1 VPENIFERNVI
12 KGDFSKAASVYD
24 AHSALQKIVREDA
37 LILAR
42 EYFADGAK
50 ILDLGCGTATL
61 ASENW
66 DVIGADI
73 AIGMCEVAR
82 KKNAK
87 IINAA
92 ADALPFK
99 NKSFDGVFS
108 SLMLQ
113 WVEKPEAVF
122 AEVLRVLKPEGVA
135 VISTF
140 IYGTLR
146 ELADAFKTI
155 DDAPHVSDFLPAEQL
170 IMRAAH
176 AGAVVLEVHEETHE
190 QEVKNVRE
198 LMKSIKKI
206 GAGNKNVQRKKGLM
220 TRAQLARVEAA
231 YEGNIATWQVLTLV
245 LGKR

>member
-1 VPENIFERNVI
+1 MPKNIFERNVI

-24 AHSALQKIVREDA
+24 AHCTLQKIVREDA

-50 ILDLGCGTATL
+50 VLDLGCGTAAL
-61 ASENW
+61 AGENF

-73 AIGMCEVAR
+73 AFGMCEVASQ
-82 KKNAK
+82 KNAK

-99 NKSFDGVFS
+99 NESMDGVFS

-135 VISTF
+135 VITTF
-140 IYGTLR
+140 IDGTLR
-146 ELADAFKTI
+146 ELSQAFKSL

-176 AGAVVLEVHEETHE
+176 TGAVVLEVHEETHE
-190 QEVKNVRE
+190 QEIKNVRE

-231 YEGNIATWQVLTLV
+231 YDGNIATWQVLTLV
-245 LGKR
+245 LGKA

>member
-1 VPENIFERNVI
+1 MPENIFERNVI

-24 AHSALQKIVREDA
+24 EHSALQKIVREDA
-37 LILAR
+37 LSLAR
-42 EYFADGAK
+42 EYFPEGAK
-50 ILDLGCGTATL
+50 VLDLGCGTATL
-61 ASENW
+61 AGENW
-66 DVIGADI
+66 DIIGADI
-73 AIGMCEVAR
+73 ALGMCEMAR
-82 KKNAK
+82 QKNAK
-87 IINAA
+87 IINAS
-92 ADALPFK
+92 ADSLPFK
-99 NKSFDGVFS
+99 NESFDGVFS

-146 ELADAFKTI
+146 ELTDAFKSV

-176 AGAVVLEVHEETHE
+176 TGAVVLEVHEETHE
-190 QEVKNVRE
+190 QGVENVRE
-198 LMKSIKKI
+198 LMKSIKQI

-220 TRAQLARVEAA
+220 TRGQLARVEAA
-231 YEGNIATWQVLTLV
+231 YDENIATWQVLTLV
-245 LGKR
+245 LGKS